1 MKGVTKDMN
10 TKEVKEYAL
19 SKPGAAVD
27 RPFDNETD
35 VLRVGGKMFALL
47 PSEGAARGEGTVTL
61 KCPPEEAELLRM
73 QYPDAV
79 KPGYHMNK
87 RHWNTVL
94 LDGSLDPQEIRD
106 MVDVSYML
114 VRGSLSKKMQQHIL
128 QYGGADWNE
137 S

>member
-1 MKGVTKDMN
+1 MN

-47 PSEGAARGEGTVTL
+47 PSEEAVRGEGTVTL

>member
-1 MKGVTKDMN
+1 MN
-10 TKEVKEYAL
+10 TNEVMEYAL
-19 SKPGAAVD
+19 SKPGAVAD

-47 PSEGAARGEGTVTL
+47 PSGAAPGEGSVTL

-73 QYPDAV
+73 QYPEAV

-87 RHWNTVL
+87 RHWNTVR
-94 LDGSLDPQEIRD
+94 LDGSLDPQEIMD
-106 MVDVSYML
+106 MVDVSYQL

-128 QYGGADWNE
+128 QYGGAEWNE